1 MSRRPDVEDADPTFA
16 GQRTQLAWSRT
27 GIAFMALGGAVIRDV
42 PVAGVLV
49 VALGVTVWVAGYVE
63 RRTARTTGRAALARE
78 RRRALLFLATLT
90 TIMSGVALA
99 IALFLPGRRVG

>member
-1 MSRRPDVEDADPTFA
+1 MSRPPDVEDADPTFA

-42 PVAGVLV
+42 PGAGVLI
-49 VALGVTVWVAGYVE
+49 VALGVAVWLAGYVE
-63 RRTARTTGRAALARE
+63 RRTARTKGGVALAGE

-90 TIMSGVALA
+90 ALMSVVALA
-99 IALFLPGRRVG
+99 IALFVPGRNLG

>member
-1 MSRRPDVEDADPTFA
+1 MSRRPDAEDADPTFA

-42 PVAGVLV
+42 PVAGVLI
-49 VALGVTVWVAGYVE
+49 VALGMVVWLAGYVE
-63 RRTARTTGRAALARE
+63 RRTARTRRRAAVAQD

-90 TIMSGVALA
+90 ALMSAVALA
-99 IALFLPGRRVG
+99 IVLFIPGRHLG